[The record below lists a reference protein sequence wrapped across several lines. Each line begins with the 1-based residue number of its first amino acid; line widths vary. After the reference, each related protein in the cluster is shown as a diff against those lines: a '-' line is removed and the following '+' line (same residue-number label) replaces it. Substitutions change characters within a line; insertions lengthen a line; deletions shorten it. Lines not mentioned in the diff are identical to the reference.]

1 MSEEIKKETQD
12 LELDLNKLE
21 QVSGGAGLLE
31 QLVTRIKADGHAN
44 ELKTLLQT
52 QRKPAACAKCCEYYP
67 ELCGLA
73 GAAVTML

>member
-1 MSEEIKKETQD
+1 MSEEIKKEAQD
-12 LELDLNKLE
+12 VELNLDKLE

-52 QRKPAACAKCCEYYP
+52 QGKPAAAMKCCEYYP

-73 GAAVTML
+73 AAAVTML

>member
-1 MSEEIKKETQD
+1 MSEEIKKEAR
-12 LELDLNKLE
+12 ELDLDKLE

-52 QRKPAACAKCCEYYP
+52 QGKPAAAMKCCEYYP

-73 GAAVTML
+73 AAAVTML

>member
-1 MSEEIKKETQD
+1 MSEEIKKEAQD
-12 LELDLNKLE
+12 LVLDLDKLE

-31 QLVTRIKADGHAN
+31 QLVTRIKADGHAD

-52 QRKPAACAKCCEYYP
+52 QGKPAAAMKCCEYYP

-73 GAAVTML
+73 GVAVTML

>member
-1 MSEEIKKETQD
+1 MSEEIKKEAQD
-12 LELDLNKLE
+12 LELNLDKLE

-31 QLVTRIKADGHAN
+31 QLVTRIKADGHAD

-52 QRKPAACAKCCEYYP
+52 QGKPAAAMKCCEYYP

-73 GAAVTML
+73 GVAVTML